1 MAKRITVALYIV
13 LFLFGIFVFRLWY
26 LQVLKGGEYKK
37 IDEQNRLRVLD
48 IPAPRGI
55 IYDRNGNALVRNI
68 LSFDITALKEDVP
81 GDSQTLVAL
90 SRLLDLKPDAIKEK
104 LGNGSSMPFKPVVLK
119 RDVSFEDVARVDARK
134 MDFPGIQTDVIVSRE
149 YLYRK
154 AASHV
159 IGYLGRLSIGQL
171 RSPEYSDVPQES
183 FIGQFGI
190 EKVYDPYLRGV
201 AGKKIIEVNAMG
213 SVVKVVRIQ
222 QPVKGEDIQL
232 TIDINLQSEAEQSLA
247 GKTGAI
253 VALDP
258 NNGEILVLA
267 SSPSFDP
274 NVFSR
279 GVDVRKW
286 NRLMRDPKKPLLN
299 RAIQSQYPPGSTF
312 KIISALAALED
323 GLVTKNTDYYCNGS
337 IFFGRTFRC
346 WKYAGHGEV
355 RLHEAIVE
363 SCDVYFYEIGKK
375 INVDRLAQYAF
386 GFGLGR
392 PTGLELEGEVAGIV
406 PTSGWKMETKGEK
419 WFTGETLNT
428 VIGQGYLSATPVQ
441 MARLMAAIVN
451 GGKLYRPHLFKR
463 PGKGIE
469 PESIVRLKPEN
480 IDLIK
485 KALLGV
491 VEDDDGT
498 GLHAKSEIVTVGG
511 KTGTTQVVGGVRK
524 GEDIPEKYRD
534 HAWFVA
540 YAPVVDPE
548 IALAVFVEHGGHG
561 STGAAPIAKK
571 IIERYYEKEANIK
584 NKLDES

>member
-1 MAKRITVALYIV
+1 MEKRITAALYIV

-48 IPAPRGI
+48 IQAPRGI

-81 GDSQTLVAL
+81 GDSQAL
-90 SRLLDLKPDAIKEK
+90 MALGRFLDLKPDSIKEK
-104 LGNGSSMPFKPVVLK
+104 LGNGSLMPFKPVVLK
-119 RDVSFEDVARVDARK
+119 RDVSFEEVARVDARK

-149 YLYRK
+149 YLYGK

-159 IGYLGRLSIGQL
+159 IGYLGRLSIEQL
-171 RSPEYSDVPQES
+171 RSPEYRDVPHES

-201 AGKKIIEVNAMG
+201 AGKKIIEVNAIG
-213 SVVKVVRIQ
+213 SVIKVVRIQ

-253 VALDP
+253 VVLDP
-258 NNGEILVLA
+258 NNGEILALA

-279 GVDVRKW
+279 GVDARKW

-323 GLVTKNTDYYCNGS
+323 GIVTKNTDYYCNGS

-355 RLHEAIVE
+355 RLHKAIVE

-375 INVDRLAQYAF
+375 IDIDRLAQYAF
-386 GFGLGR
+386 VYRRADGRWKRRGKSGLPER
-392 PTGLELEGEVAGIV
+392 
-406 PTSGWKMETKGEK
+406 
-419 WFTGETLNT
+419 
-428 VIGQGYLSATPVQ
+428 LSIQ
-441 MARLMAAIVN
+441 LSDRAICQ
-451 GGKLYRPHLFKR
+451 LPRSR
-463 PGKGIE
+463 
-469 PESIVRLKPEN
+469 
-480 IDLIK
+480 
-485 KALLGV
+485 
-491 VEDDDGT
+491 
-498 GLHAKSEIVTVGG
+498 
-511 KTGTTQVVGGVRK
+511 
-524 GEDIPEKYRD
+524 
-534 HAWFVA
+534 W
-540 YAPVVDPE
+540 
-548 IALAVFVEHGGHG
+548 LA
-561 STGAAPIAKK
+561 
-571 IIERYYEKEANIK
+571 
-584 NKLDES
+584 